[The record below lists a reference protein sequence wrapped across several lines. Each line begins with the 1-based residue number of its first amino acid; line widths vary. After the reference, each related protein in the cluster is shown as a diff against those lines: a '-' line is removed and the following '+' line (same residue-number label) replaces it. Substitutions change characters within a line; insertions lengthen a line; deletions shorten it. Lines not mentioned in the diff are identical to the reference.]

1 MGSQTFNTNANPTV
15 VVNARNDVIVM
26 GWDQPV
32 VSIEFDDPGDAVQ
45 EDSVIKVRTRGDG
58 RINMPRG
65 GTLLIER
72 ANNNARIEQITGGI
86 QVRGVGEDLRLRD
99 VGETI
104 IDAIGNRLDA
114 RGVAGSL
121 VARSVGGGAFAQNV
135 SGNVAINAV
144 GSSIELREIG
154 GRFIGDSVGGSVRL
168 NDVELASNLSIGGS
182 GEFRFNPAP
191 GENYRVS
198 AGGSIN
204 CQFAET
210 ANARIS
216 VTDGRGVRE
225 MVLGAG
231 TASIALSAGGSV
243 SIRNKAFEAREP
255 SPAPDVN
262 FNFVFDQLEDAFDN
276 MGFSF
281 DRFGEG
287 LGHLGSLG
295 ERIADRARKAAER
308 AGEKARR
315 RADKEAARAQRI
327 FERETERAARRGAS
341 WNWSWASPPVP
352 PAPPGA
358 PGAPFAP
365 GAPIPPRRPASSE
378 ASDLT
383 PPHEPVG
390 DEERMVIL
398 RMVEQKKI
406 TVEQAEQLLR
416 ALDG

>member
-1 MGSQTFNTNANPTV
+1 MGSQTFNTDTKPTV

-26 GWDQPV
+26 GWDQPLV
-32 VSIEFDDPGDAVQ
+32 GVEFDDPGDATQ
-45 EDSVIKVRTRGDG
+45 EGSVIKIRTRGDC
-58 RINMPRG
+58 RINMPRAG
-65 GTLLIER
+65 SLLIER
-72 ANNNARIEQITGGI
+72 ARDDARIEQVMGSI
-86 QVRGVGEDLRLRD
+86 QVRGVGSDLRLRE
-99 VGETI
+99 VGDTI
-104 IDAIGNRLDA
+104 IDAVGDSLDA
-114 RGVAGSL
+114 RGVTGSL
-121 VARSVGGGAFAQNV
+121 VARSVGGGAYAQKV

-144 GSSIELREIG
+144 GSSIELRDIG

-168 NDVELASNLSIGGS
+168 NDVELASSLSIGGS
-182 GEFRFNPAP
+182 GEFRLNPAP
-191 GENYRVS
+191 GEDYRVS

-204 CQFAET
+204 CQFADT
-210 ANARIS
+210 ANARVS
-216 VTDGRGVRE
+216 VADGRGARE
-225 MVLGAG
+225 VVLGAG
-231 TASIALSAGGSV
+231 AASVALSAGGSV
-243 SIRNKAFEAREP
+243 SIRNKAFEARGP

-262 FNFVFDQLEDAFDN
+262 FNIVFDRLEDAFDN

-315 RADKEAARAQRI
+315 RADKEAARAQKI
-327 FERETERAARRGAS
+327 FERETERTARRGAS
-341 WNWSWASPPVP
+341 WNWSWDSP
-352 PAPPGA
+352 PAPSAA
-358 PGAPFAP
+358 PVPP
-365 GAPIPPRRPASSE
+365 GAPIPPRRPAS
-378 ASDLT
+378 ADAGDLT
-383 PPHEPVG
+383 PPHEAVG

>member
-1 MGSQTFNTNANPTV
+1 MGSQTFNTDAKPTV
-15 VVNARNDVIVM
+15 VVNARNDVVVM

-32 VSIEFDDPGDAVQ
+32 VGVEFDDPGDASQ
-45 EDSVIKVRTRGDG
+45 EGSVIKIRTRGDC
-58 RINMPRG
+58 RINMPRAG
-65 GTLLIER
+65 ALLIER
-72 ANNNARIEQITGGI
+72 ARDDARIEQITGSI
-86 QVRGVGEDLRLRD
+86 QVRGVGSDLRLRD
-99 VGETI
+99 VGDTI
-104 IDAIGNRLDA
+104 IDAVGDSLDA
-114 RGVAGSL
+114 RGVTGSL
-121 VARSVGGGAFAQNV
+121 VARSVGGGAYAQKV
-135 SGNVAINAV
+135 SGDVAINAV
-144 GSSIELREIG
+144 GSSVELRDIG

-168 NDVELASNLSIGGS
+168 NDVELASSLSIGGS
-182 GEFRFNPAP
+182 GEFRLNPAP

-204 CQFAET
+204 CQFADT

-216 VTDGRGVRE
+216 VTDGRGARE
-225 MVLGAG
+225 VILGAG

-262 FNFVFDQLEDAFDN
+262 FNLVFDRLEDAFDN

-315 RADKEAARAQRI
+315 RADKETARAQRI

-341 WNWSWASPPVP
+341 WNWSWDSPS
-352 PAPPGA
+352 APPG
-358 PGAPFAP
+358 PP

-378 ASDLT
+378 PGEVSPA
-383 PPHEPVG
+383 HEAVS

-406 TVEQAEQLLR
+406 TIEQAEQLLR

>member
-1 MGSQTFNTNANPTV
+1 MGSQTFSTTASPTV

-32 VSIEFDDPGDAVQ
+32 VNIEFDDPGDAVQ
-45 EDSVIKVRTRGDG
+45 EDAVIKVRTRGDC

-72 ANNNARIEQITGGI
+72 ANNNARIEEIAGSI
-86 QVRGVGEDLRLRD
+86 QVRGVGEDLRLRE
-99 VGETI
+99 VGETV

-114 RGVAGSL
+114 RGVTGSL
-121 VARSVGGGAFAQNV
+121 VARSVGGSAFAQNV

-168 NDVELASNLSIGGS
+168 NDVELAGNLSMGGS
-182 GEFRFNPAP
+182 GEFRLNPAP
-191 GENYRVS
+191 GDLVS
-198 AGGSIN
+198 VNAGGSIN
-204 CQFAET
+204 CQLADS
-210 ANARIS
+210 ANARVS
-216 VTDGRGVRE
+216 VTDGRGTRE
-225 MVLGAG
+225 MILGAG
-231 TASIALSAGGSV
+231 AATISLSAGGSV

-255 SPAPDVN
+255 SPTPDFN
-262 FNFVFDQLEDAFDN
+262 FNIVFDQLEDAFDN

-295 ERIADRARKAAER
+295 ERIADRARRAAER

-315 RADKEAARAQRI
+315 RADKEAIRAQRI
-327 FERETERAARRGAS
+327 VEKETERAARRGAN
-341 WNWSWASPPVP
+341 WNWSWAPPPTQAP
-352 PAPPGA
+352 PMPPMPPGA
-358 PGAPFAP
+358 PGAPM
-365 GAPIPPRRPASSE
+365 PPRRPLSPEMNDA
-378 ASDLT
+378 A

-406 TVEQAEQLLR
+406 TIEQAEQLLR

>member
-1 MGSQTFNTNANPTV
+1 MGSQTFSTNANPTV

-32 VSIEFDDPGDAVQ
+32 VNIEFDDPGDAAQ
-45 EDSVIKVRTRGDG
+45 EEAVIKVRTRGDC

-72 ANNNARIEQITGGI
+72 AGDDARIEQITGSI
-86 QVRGVGEDLRLRD
+86 QVRGVGSDLRLRE
-99 VGETI
+99 VGDTI
-104 IDAIGNRLDA
+104 IDAIGDSLDA
-114 RGVAGSL
+114 RGVSGSL
-121 VARSVGGGAFAQNV
+121 VARSVGGGAYAQSV

-168 NDVELASNLSIGGS
+168 NDVELGSNLSIGGS
-182 GEFRFNPAP
+182 GEFRLNPAP
-191 GENYRVS
+191 GENFRVS

-204 CQFAET
+204 CQLADS

-231 TASIALSAGGSV
+231 AAAISLSAGGSV

-262 FNFVFDQLEDAFDN
+262 FNLVFDRLEDAFDN

-315 RADKEAARAQRI
+315 RADKEAARALRI
-327 FERETERAARRGAS
+327 VERETERATRRGANWS
-341 WNWSWASPPVP
+341 WSWASPPS
-352 PAPPGA
+352 PGA
-358 PGAPFAP
+358 PLAPTAP
-365 GAPIPPRRPASSE
+365 GGTPVAPRRPMSTE
-378 ASDLT
+378 AT
-383 PPHEPVG
+383 EAVPPHEPVG
-390 DEERMVIL
+390 DEERMAIL

>member
-1 MGSQTFNTNANPTV
+1 MGSQTFNTTANPTV
-15 VVNARNDVIVM
+15 VVNGRNDVIVM
-26 GWDQPV
+26 GWDQLV
-32 VSIEFDDPGDAVQ
+32 VNIEFDDPGDAAQ
-45 EDSVIKVRTRGDG
+45 EDAVIKVRTRGDC

-72 ANNNARIEQITGGI
+72 ANNSAHIEEIAGSI
-86 QVRGVGEDLRLRD
+86 QVRGVGDDLRLRD
-99 VGETI
+99 VGDTI
-104 IDAIGNRLDA
+104 IDAVGNRLDA
-114 RGVAGSL
+114 RGVSGSL
-121 VARSVGGGAFAQNV
+121 VARSVGGAVFAQSV

-144 GSSIELREIG
+144 GSSIELREIE
-154 GRFIGDSVGGSVRL
+154 GRFIGDSVGGSVRFSE
-168 NDVELASNLSIGGS
+168 VELASNLSIGGS
-182 GEFRFNPAP
+182 GEFRMNPAP

-204 CQFAET
+204 CQFADT

-216 VTDGRGVRE
+216 VTDGRGARE
-225 MVLGAG
+225 MILGTGA
-231 TASIALSAGGSV
+231 ASIALSAGGSV

-262 FNFVFDQLEDAFDN
+262 FDFVFDRLEDAFDN

-315 RADKEAARAQRI
+315 RAEKEAARAQRI
-327 FERETERAARRGAS
+327 VERETERAARRSA
-341 WNWSWASPPVP
+341 NWSWSWATPPPSPGGP
-352 PAPPGA
+352 PAPTAPPG
-358 PGAPFAP
+358 PSMPL
-365 GAPIPPRRPASSE
+365 RRPAGP
-378 ASDLT
+378 DLADAT
-383 PPHEPVG
+383 PPHQPVG
-390 DEERMVIL
+390 DEERMAIL

-406 TVEQAEQLLR
+406 TVEQAELLLR

>member
-1 MGSQTFNTNANPTV
+1 MGIQTFNTSANPTV
-15 VVNARNDVIVM
+15 VVNGRNDVIVV
-26 GWDQPV
+26 GWDQPSV
-32 VSIEFDDPGDAVQ
+32 NVEYDDPGDATQ
-45 EDSVIKVRTRGDG
+45 EEAVIKIRSRGDC

-72 ANNNARIEQITGGI
+72 ANDDARIEGVAGGI
-86 QVRGVGEDLRLRD
+86 QVRGVGSDLRLRD
-99 VGETI
+99 VGDTI
-104 IDAIGNRLDA
+104 IDAVGDSLDA

-121 VARSVGGGAFAQNV
+121 VARSVGGGVYAQNV

-144 GSSIELREIG
+144 GSSVELREIG
-154 GRFIGDSVGGSVRL
+154 GRFIGDSVGASVRL
-168 NDVELASNLSIGGS
+168 SDVELASNLSIGGS
-182 GEFRFNPAP
+182 GEFRLNPAP

-204 CQFAET
+204 CQLADT

-231 TASIALSAGGSV
+231 AALVTLSAGGSV

-262 FNFVFDQLEDAFDN
+262 FNFVFDRLEDAFDT

-295 ERIADRARKAAER
+295 ERIADRARRAAER

-327 FERETERAARRGAS
+327 VEKETERAARRGAN
-341 WNWSWASPPVP
+341 WNWSWAPPPTP
-352 PAPPGA
+352 PPPMPSGA
-358 PGAPFAP
+358 PGAPV
-365 GAPIPPRRPASSE
+365 PPRRPTSPEMNDA
-378 ASDLT
+378 A

-406 TVEQAEQLLR
+406 TIEQAEQLLR